1 MVVGS
6 KPSRRQMCIGNG
18 KSMNTDR
25 IKVVSQVENTE
36 VYVFRGTTR
45 YSQNLGQNPREDSE
59 PLIIS
64 ITRYDL
70 M

>member
-1 MVVGS
+1 
-6 KPSRRQMCIGNG
+6 MCIGNG

-59 PLIIS
+59 PLV
-64 ITRYDL
+64 ITT
-70 M
+70 